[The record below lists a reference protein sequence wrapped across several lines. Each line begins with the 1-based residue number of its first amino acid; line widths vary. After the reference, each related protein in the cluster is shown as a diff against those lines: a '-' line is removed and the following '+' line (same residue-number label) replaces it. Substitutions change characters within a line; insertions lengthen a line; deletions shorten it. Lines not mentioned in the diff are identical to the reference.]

1 MRLERVPLAWLL
13 AGTFVA
19 ITATAA
25 LWLVWPANGKRNLP
39 GEAARL
45 DRATEVPGV
54 VSPGPAN
61 GPSGAPGIDHS
72 GASPSVVTVESPG
85 DDLYRYLVNGE
96 PQVFIGMGYNPIY
109 RHLSDDARAANYD
122 RDFRILCEAGVNHVL
137 GWDRDK
143 GYDQDKFDE
152 LTLDHAQKYGMGV
165 VMPFYLRPEGDYSD
179 SAFRLALVNEAAA
192 KINRFKGHPALR
204 MWGLGNEVLLSGLPS
219 LDLASFGEFY
229 LQLADLFHALDPD
242 HPVIYRE
249 AEDYFL
255 PAIVEAIQ
263 ASPQERPWLLY
274 GMNIYSMELERI
286 LEDWPGYGL
295 DRPLF
300 VTEFGAEPEWMG
312 GRAAG
317 YVDMWRTIRAYPEY
331 VMGGAPYVWTTEGPE
346 PVDIKW
352 GLMDGN
358 ARPVDDTFE
367 LLKEEWLK
375 EEGAA
380 RRCPTYPTN

>member
-1 MRLERVPLAWLL
+1 
-13 AGTFVA
+13 
-19 ITATAA
+19 
-25 LWLVWPANGKRNLP
+25 
-39 GEAARL
+39 
-45 DRATEVPGV
+45 
-54 VSPGPAN
+54 
-61 GPSGAPGIDHS
+61 
-72 GASPSVVTVESPG
+72 
-85 DDLYRYLVNGE
+85 
-96 PQVFIGMGYNPIY
+96 
-109 RHLSDDARAANYD
+109 
-122 RDFRILCEAGVNHVL
+122 
-137 GWDRDK
+137 
-143 GYDQDKFDE
+143 
-152 LTLDHAQKYGMGV
+152 
-165 VMPFYLRPEGDYSD
+165 
-179 SAFRLALVNEAAA
+179 
-192 KINRFKGHPALR
+192 
-204 MWGLGNEVLLSGLPS
+204 
-219 LDLASFGEFY
+219 
-229 LQLADLFHALDPD
+229 
-242 HPVIYRE
+242 
-249 AEDYFL
+249 
-255 PAIVEAIQ
+255 
-263 ASPQERPWLLY
+263 
-274 GMNIYSMELERI
+274 MNIYSMELERI